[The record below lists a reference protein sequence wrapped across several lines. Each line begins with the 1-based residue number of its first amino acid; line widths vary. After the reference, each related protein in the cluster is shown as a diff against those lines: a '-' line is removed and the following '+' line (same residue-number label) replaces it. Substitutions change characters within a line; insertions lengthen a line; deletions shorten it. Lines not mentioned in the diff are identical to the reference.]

1 MPVSLFWALLRPG
14 FLLITAVG
22 VLLGSAMAA
31 SCGCG
36 FDIWRATAYGT
47 LAILLHAAVNVL
59 NDYADTLSGADQSN
73 TNAIAPFTGGSGL
86 LLRGRVSVQSARTIG
101 YSLLILVAGG
111 GVILVALTGPG
122 LLVIGAAGL
131 VLGWAYSVRPV
142 SLMSR
147 GLGEVAVFVML
158 WLLVL
163 GADYVQRQS
172 FLLVPSVT
180 AVSFAILGS
189 LILMAASFPDRQ
201 GDGFVGKRT
210 LVVLMGSRLASWAYL
225 AVAVEA
231 YVWLGIGLYL
241 QIQSI
246 GAAWGFISAPLSL
259 LAAVMLIRCHDRPP
273 ALKVPI
279 VLTIAASLLHG
290 LAMAAG
296 LTWGGYGI

>member
-14 FLLITAVG
+14 FLVITAVG
-22 VLLGSAMAA
+22 VVLGSAMAA

-36 FDIWRATAYGT
+36 FNVGLATAYGA

-59 NDYADTLSGADQSN
+59 NDYADSLSGADQAN
-73 TNAIAPFTGGSGL
+73 TSAIAPFTGGSGL
-86 LLRGRVSVQSARTIG
+86 LLSGRVPIQSARTIG

-111 GVILVALTGPG
+111 GVILIARTGPG
-122 LLVIGAAGL
+122 LLVIGAVGL
-131 VLGWAYSVRPV
+131 LLGWAYSVRPV

-147 GLGEVAVFVML
+147 GLGEVAVVAML

-163 GADYVQRQS
+163 GADYVQRQTV
-172 FLLVPSVT
+172 LLVPSVT

-201 GDGFVGKRT
+201 GDGLVGKRT
-210 LVVLMGSRLASWAYL
+210 LVVLMGSRLASWVYL
-225 AVAVEA
+225 AVALEA
-231 YVWLGIGLYL
+231 YVWLGVGLYL
-241 QIQSI
+241 QVQSI
-246 GAAWGFISAPLSL
+246 GAAWGFVSAPFSL
-259 LAAVMLIRCHDRPP
+259 LAAVMLIRHHDQP
-273 ALKVPI
+273 ALLRAPI